1 MASRGK
7 LEGHTLIATLTN
19 MLQSQ
24 DPKTGKNYVAVEA
37 SEQIS
42 NPNRLAQRRMYL
54 TPTLKVLRPMQ
65 IEQSNSILRE
75 LKYCLEY
82 LIRVNI
88 LGDNFRDEWFNAG
101 DSAPLLEQ
109 FVTPAIN

>member
-1 MASRGK
+1 
-7 LEGHTLIATLTN
+7 
-19 MLQSQ
+19 
-24 DPKTGKNYVAVEA
+24 
-37 SEQIS
+37 
-42 NPNRLAQRRMYL
+42 
-54 TPTLKVLRPMQ
+54 MQ

-82 LIRVNI
+82 LVRVNI
-88 LGDNFRDEWFNAG
+88 LGDNFCDEWFNSG